1 MGSAEINGALGE
13 NHSLS
18 RGPAPTAIP
27 MLAGSPRLLLLLLC
41 VCVCVCVCVG
51 GCFLGDGGEGGER
64 KSGRDGFSGGDA
76 WLLCQGLGSGVR
88 RRPQETDG

>member
-1 MGSAEINGALGE
+1 MGSAELNGALGE

-18 RGPAPTAIP
+18 RGPAPTAFLVVRGGP
-27 MLAGSPRLLLLLLC
+27 WRLRGVRCGC
-41 VCVCVCVCVG
+41 VWLGVG
-51 GCFLGDGGEGGER
+51 GGGGVRGGGGEGGER
-64 KSGRDGFSGGDA
+64 KNGRDGFSGGDA